1 MSNPMLQL
9 DPTSLPGHPTLE
21 ETAAFAGTLHAGQT
35 DKAGAPYIGHLIR
48 VSRHLVRLF
57 PRATPVERHAAWLHD
72 ALEDT
77 PVTAADLRGRGYA
90 PEVIEIV
97 EAVTKDPGSGQTY
110 SERIETLAARGPRGA
125 LRVKIADLTDN
136 GDPTRLAALPEDKA
150 ASLGRRYAQARD
162 RLLAALDAPHGAL
175 ASDDDP
181 DEVPVP
187 LLLQLPAVDHWTLGE
202 AARLADRDI
211 ARFAVEELI
220 GLAHRI
226 VAEGSIRHIAL
237 ERNRQEAERPA
248 LDAFRASDRKHA
260 PLDAWAVRQVA
271 REAQGKTPTLR
282 DTSGTPRAVPPK
294 PSEPP
299 RGS

>member
-1 MSNPMLQL
+1 MSNPVLQL
-9 DPTSLPGHPTLE
+9 DPPSLPGHPTLE

-35 DKAGAPYIGHLIR
+35 DKAGEPYIGHLIR

-77 PVTAADLRGRGYA
+77 PVTATELRGRGYA
-90 PEVIEIV
+90 AEVIEIV
-97 EAVTKDPGSGQTY
+97 EAVTKDPDSSQTY
-110 SERIETLAARGPRGA
+110 AERIEALARRGPRGA

-136 GDPTRLAALPEDKA
+136 GDPARLAALSEDKA
-150 ASLGRRYAQARD
+150 ASLGKRYAQARD
-162 RLLAALDAPHGAL
+162 RLLAALDAPQGAL

-211 ARFAVEELI
+211 ARFAVEELT

-226 VAEGSIRHIAL
+226 VAEGSIRNIAL
-237 ERNRQEAERPA
+237 ERNRQEAERPV
-248 LDAFRASDRKHA
+248 LDAFRASERKHE
-260 PLDAWAVRQVA
+260 PVDEWAVRQVA
-271 REAQGKTPTLR
+271 REVQSKSHAPRDRSGATP
-282 DTSGTPRAVPPK
+282 AVSPK